1 MSDWISV
8 KVRMP
13 TEGERVLVFHSDYV
27 VRIGIQEKGVFPSV
41 LNRNLER
48 ADVLYWMPMPDMPEH
63 LKFNSK

>member
-1 MSDWISV
+1 MSEWISV

-41 LNRNLER
+41 LN
-48 ADVLYWMPMPDMPEH
+48 WMPMPDMPEH

>member
-1 MSDWISV
+1 MSEWISV

-13 TEGERVLVFHSDYV
+13 TEGERVL
-27 VRIGIQEKGVFPSV
+27 GVFPSV